1 MAHDSFYKWNWQQKD
16 WPNFRYDEAALEDL
30 EYQFI
35 QTSGV
40 ALGSIKHIDEEDKIE
55 LLIEV
60 LSDEA
65 LTTSAIEG
73 EYLDRGSIQE
83 SIKKNLGLETERK
96 KLPQAEFGI
105 SKMMVN
111 LYRTYAVPLT
121 HEQVFEWYQ
130 ILTNGR
136 WDLKDIG
143 RYRTHEHPMQVVS
156 GRLDK
161 QTVHYEA
168 PPSSQMTYQMKAYV
182 R

>member
-1 MAHDSFYKWNWQQKD
+1 MTAFKWNWQQQD

-30 EYQFI
+30 EYQFV

-40 ALGSIKHIDEEDKIE
+40 ALGSIKHIDEEDKNE

-96 KLPQAEFGI
+96 KLPIIGLPTVINITFKKI
-105 SKMMVN
+105 RK
-111 LYRTYAVPLT
+111 YR
-121 HEQVFEWYQ
+121 FYQ
-130 ILTNGR
+130 QLHAFWCNPINKIWL
-136 WDLKDIG
+136 
-143 RYRTHEHPMQVVS
+143 
-156 GRLDK
+156 
-161 QTVHYEA
+161 
-168 PPSSQMTYQMKAYV
+168 
-182 R
+182 